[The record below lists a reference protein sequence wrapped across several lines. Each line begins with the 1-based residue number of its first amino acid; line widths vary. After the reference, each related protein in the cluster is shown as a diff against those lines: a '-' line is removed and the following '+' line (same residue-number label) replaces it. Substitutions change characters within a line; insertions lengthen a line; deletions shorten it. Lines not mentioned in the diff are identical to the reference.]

1 MSYGGGGFGEGVRLA
16 GEGRAGGLSPF
27 RVQPRA
33 GAARAPGR
41 TLPGEAVWG
50 RGGEGVS
57 VGHGGLGA
65 FAKTAFLFQPNQRV
79 CWLPL
84 LSGFSSCVE
93 RARFGEHCW
102 AGSENSSWILGPK
115 NRWAAPWQSCRG
127 RRAGGRG
134 GMVPDTSP

>member
-1 MSYGGGGFGEGVRLA
+1 M
-16 GEGRAGGLSPF
+16 
-27 RVQPRA
+27 
-33 GAARAPGR
+33 
-41 TLPGEAVWG
+41 
-50 RGGEGVS
+50 S

-102 AGSENSSWILGPK
+102 AGSENSSWALGTAGQLHG
-115 NRWAAPWQSCRG
+115 RAAG
-127 RRAGGRG
+127 DAGQGDAVGWYPTRPLEAG
-134 GMVPDTSP
+134 HHS